1 MQTTTF
7 TRKLPVKETEVLVVG
22 GGPAGIASA
31 VASAR
36 RGAKTILVE
45 KSGCLGGMATIGLV
59 GPFMGCFSTDGKIQL
74 VRGIFD
80 ELVRRM
86 EKRGGAIHPSK
97 IPGGTPFG
105 GFYVLGHHHV
115 TPFEP
120 EILKRVTFEMC
131 EEAGIKLKLY
141 TQFLDTIT
149 TSSNDKIRINEVVI
163 ANKSGLQAV
172 KVERVVDC
180 TGDGDVA
187 ASSGAPVNK
196 GREKDNKMQPA
207 TLFFRVGNVDS
218 QRLISYVRRTFKVG
232 GDRGIFTEHVKRAR
246 EEIGYSLPRK
256 KLGIYQTLKWDE
268 WLVNTTRILDVDG
281 TNADDLT
288 RAHIEGQRQVFEVL
302 EFMHK
307 YVPGCENAE
316 LITTGQ
322 EIGVRE
328 TRRIQGEYVLT
339 VDDIY
344 NCTPFDDVV
353 VLFAFPVDIH
363 NPEGPGGVFEPLK
376 GNSFQIPYRCLLPL
390 KVENLLVAGR
400 CVSATHEALGAVREM
415 PCCFGMGEAAGAAA
429 ALSVKKGVL
438 PKELDRKLLQKS
450 LIEQGVYLPDV
461 TR

>member
-36 RGAKTILVE
+36 RGAKVILVE

-196 GREKDNKMQPA
+196 GREKDKKMQPA

-232 GDRGIFTEHVKRAR
+232 
-246 EEIGYSLPRK
+246 
-256 KLGIYQTLKWDE
+256 
-268 WLVNTTRILDVDG
+268 
-281 TNADDLT
+281 
-288 RAHIEGQRQVFEVL
+288 
-302 EFMHK
+302 
-307 YVPGCENAE
+307 
-316 LITTGQ
+316 
-322 EIGVRE
+322 
-328 TRRIQGEYVLT
+328 
-339 VDDIY
+339 
-344 NCTPFDDVV
+344 
-353 VLFAFPVDIH
+353 
-363 NPEGPGGVFEPLK
+363 
-376 GNSFQIPYRCLLPL
+376 
-390 KVENLLVAGR
+390 
-400 CVSATHEALGAVREM
+400 
-415 PCCFGMGEAAGAAA
+415 
-429 ALSVKKGVL
+429 
-438 PKELDRKLLQKS
+438 
-450 LIEQGVYLPDV
+450 
-461 TR
+461 